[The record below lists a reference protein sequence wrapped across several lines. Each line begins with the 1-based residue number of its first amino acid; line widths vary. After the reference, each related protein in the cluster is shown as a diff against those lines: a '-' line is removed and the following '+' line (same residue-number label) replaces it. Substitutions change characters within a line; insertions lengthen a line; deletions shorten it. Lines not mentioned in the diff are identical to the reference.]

1 MVRRDK
7 TAKLFI
13 EMLSPGESEVIYI
26 DILKFSLLLILNTSS
41 KTPRGSASELWPPT
55 AANLSVCERAE

>member
-26 DILKFSLLLILNTSS
+26 HFKVFAASHFKHVFKNARRLSLGALAAD
-41 KTPRGSASELWPPT
+41 GSEFVRL
-55 AANLSVCERAE
+55 